1 MKGRCFACKASS
13 TPKPDIFCQR
23 STDQQFDWTTVPPIH
38 QRSFQISHI
47 LIPESAARHV
57 DHVWFDTLYWYT
69 SVGSLWHPKTKL
81 VDSIKIKSNQKN
93 STTSVFMLHG
103 TWQSRNLWDYIF
115 FPPQQ
120 RKKHRTRLRRLVQ
133 PFQCLWCNIVVG
145 TTCRMIRMF
154 GREMHGNAAPP
165 QSNYKLLFKGSWYF
179 SLHSWKS

>member
-13 TPKPDIFCQR
+13 TPKPH
-23 STDQQFDWTTVPPIH
+23 PPTH
-38 QRSFQISHI
+38 QRNFQISHI

-57 DHVWFDTLYWYT
+57 DHIWFDTLYWYT
-69 SVGSLWHPKTKL
+69 FVCSLWHPKTKL
-81 VDSIKIKSNQKN
+81 VDSIRIKFNQKN
-93 STTSVFMLHG
+93 STIFSLYVAWNLTMEESVGLHI
-103 TWQSRNLWDYIF
+103 R
-115 FPPQQ
+115 PPQQ

-145 TTCRMIRMF
+145 TTCRMVRMF

-165 QSNYKLLFKGSWYF
+165 QWNYKLLFKGSWYV

>member
-13 TPKPDIFCQR
+13 TPKPH
-23 STDQQFDWTTVPPIH
+23 PPTH
-38 QRSFQISHI
+38 QRNFQISHI

-81 VDSIKIKSNQKN
+81 VHSVRIKFNQKTVQLQCLCCMELN
-93 STTSVFMLHG
+93 NGGIRRTTYS
-103 TWQSRNLWDYIF
+103 S
-115 FPPQQ
+115 PPQQ

-165 QSNYKLLFKGSWYF
+165 QSNYKLLFKGSWYV